1 MSQKEYDVAIFLPA
15 AAGADAFSTF
25 YNNTVSG
32 FFWQVYG
39 NALSWTE
46 QEEGEKLAVIIR
58 LEGFPLGA
66 FILPFEKEE
75 ETPQMRKMTVA
86 EFYELLR
93 EDWREAFRILPAN
106 THSKLDAFLASNA
119 GQQ

>member
-1 MSQKEYDVAIFLPA
+1 MPQEEYEVTFYLPA
-15 AAGADAFSTF
+15 STADAFSTV
-25 YNNTVSG
+25 YNNSVSG
-32 FFWQVYG
+32 LFWQVYG
-39 NALSWTE
+39 NALSWTK

-58 LEGFPLGA
+58 LESFPLGP
-66 FILPFEKEE
+66 FILPFEDEE

-106 THSKLDAFLASNA
+106 THSRIDAFLASNA